1 MGACGRAAEEGEA
14 VSVITKKDIHCC
26 CPLLEISYLDKTE
39 IKYIRRTYRDGY
51 CFSSEVDIP
60 PHGRLID
67 ADELIERAYRLKL
80 DSRELIVEMI
90 NNAPTI
96 IPPGRK

>member
-1 MGACGRAAEEGEA
+1 MGIYITGIEMPKDGNFVELLIWADGHVTKTGDSYIAEDGRAYYQPCTFEYFQAIP
-14 VSVITKKDIHCC
+14 V
-26 CPLLEISYLDKTE
+26 
-39 IKYIRRTYRDGY
+39 
-51 CFSSEVDIP
+51 P

-96 IPPGRK
+96 IPASEGKA

>member
-1 MGACGRAAEEGEA
+1 MVGERERKGEA
-14 VSVITKKDIHCC
+14 VSIITKKDVPRG

-39 IKYIRRTYRDGY
+39 IKYIRRTYRDGL
-51 CFSSEVDIP
+51 CFTSEVDIP

-80 DSRELIVEMI
+80 DSRELIVKMI
-90 NNAPTI
+90 NDAPTI
-96 IPPGRK
+96 ISPGRK